1 MSWHNWISQICTT
14 TPKPNIG
21 DATRLCMCDGGKAA
35 GGGAPRRRTVLL
47 VPEFDWWV
55 PGMRQWVEE
64 ARNRFDPGELDAIW
78 VTERRTRIS
87 GGYLDRRFAELRA
100 EAGLPEELTLHSL
113 RHSYVTHLIEHG
125 YADRFVQE
133 QVGHQH
139 SSTTSI
145 YTS

>member
-1 MSWHNWISQICTT
+1 EAKHWGRYAAVHVRW
-14 TPKPNIG
+14 
-21 DATRLCMCDGGKAA
+21 GKAA

-113 RHSYVTHLIEHG
+113 RHSYVTHL
-125 YADRFVQE
+125 DRK
-133 QVGHQH
+133 
-139 SSTTSI
+139 STRLNFSHV
-145 YTS
+145 S